1 MDVARFLKQPT
12 GSFFL
17 LGPRGT
23 GKSWWTRK
31 SFPGALIVDLLDA
44 GTLRELAARPER
56 IRDMVQAASACTAVV
71 VDEVQKLP
79 DLLDVV
85 HCLIEERC
93 GKVFVLTG
101 SSCEKIEACRGEFV
115 GGPCGA
121 LEFASLHGG

>member
-31 SFPGALIVDLLDA
+31 SFPGALIADLLDA

-56 IRDMVQAASACTAVV
+56 LRDMVQAASGCSAVV

-79 DLLDVV
+79 DLLEVV
-85 HCLIEERC
+85 HCLIEERG
-93 GKVFVLTG
+93 GKVFG
-101 SSCEKIEACRGEFV
+101 
-115 GGPCGA
+115 
-121 LEFASLHGG
+121 